1 MIQPDFSF
9 FYDQKV
15 LMKALE
21 LHWNIDMKKI
31 KLSDIAKRA
40 NVTPI
45 TVSRAL
51 SNPDKV
57 KQKTREKI
65 QKLAQE
71 MGYIPNMM
79 AKGLKSSSKTI
90 GVIVPAIT
98 NPFFSNAVRVI
109 VNNANMRGYNCLFF
123 TSDESEE
130 IEKNAVNTLIS
141 YNVEGLI
148 IGVIS
153 EDENYSP
160 EYFNKLKAFNIPVVL
175 FDRSIPVPHTCG
187 VYLDNVDSGYKLGK
201 EIVCDDNDDDIL
213 IVSGSLNSRV
223 ANARLSGLKMAI
235 AENGKMS
242 KLDVI
247 YADFNTELSK
257 KLVNE
262 FLRKK
267 KPSIIVGLNNQITL
281 GALEA
286 CVSNGY
292 ILGVDMKFYSI
303 DEIQTSKNFGVSI
316 PCIKHD
322 IEELGYQSVTQLIRA
337 IESDECEKLSDI
349 IIRGSIAK

>member
-1 MIQPDFSF
+1 
-9 FYDQKV
+9 
-15 LMKALE
+15 
-21 LHWNIDMKKI
+21 MKKV

-40 NVTPI
+40 NVTSI

-51 SNPDKV
+51 SNPEKV

-90 GVIVPAIT
+90 GVIVPTIT

-109 VNNANMRGYNCLFF
+109 VNNANKRGYNCLFF
-123 TSDESEE
+123 TSDESAE
-130 IEKNAVNTLIS
+130 IEQNAVNTLLS
-141 YNVEGLI
+141 YNVDGVI

-153 EDENYSP
+153 EDENYAP
-160 EYFNKLKAFNIPVVL
+160 EYFNKLKSFHIPVVL
-175 FDRSIPVPHTCG
+175 FDRNIDVPHTCG

-201 EIVCDDNDDDIL
+201 EIMCDDYDDIL
-213 IVSGSLNSRV
+213 VVSGSLYSRV
-223 ANARLSGLKMAI
+223 ANARLNGLKMAFS
-235 AENGKMS
+235 EKDKMS
-242 KLDVI
+242 KLDII
-247 YADFNTELSK
+247 YADFNAELSK
-257 KLVNE
+257 KLVAD
-262 FLRKK
+262 FLKKK

-286 CVSNGY
+286 CVLNGY
-292 ILGVDMKFYSI
+292 VLSVDMKFYSI

-337 IESDECEKLSDI
+337 IEADECGELSDI